1 MPAPKSILFPTDFS
15 EQSEAAIPFVKEW
28 SQRFGASVHLLH
40 ILDTGL
46 MLSEYSW
53 ADYAPRELEEQREKH
68 VRAELEKVRGELA
81 LGDVECR
88 LEMKHGV
95 AYEEIARYAENESID
110 LIIMATHGR
119 TGLSHL
125 LVGSTTER
133 VVRISRCPVL
143 TVRADSLSTG
153 KETRAAG

>member
-1 MPAPKSILFPTDFS
+1 MPAPKCILFPSDFS
-15 EQSEAAIPFVKEW
+15 DHSEAAIPFVREW
-28 SQRFGASVHLLH
+28 SQRFGADVHLLH

-68 VRAELEKVRGELA
+68 VRAELEKLRDTLA

-95 AYEEIARYAENESID
+95 AYEEIARYAENESVD

-125 LVGSTTER
+125 LVGSTAER
-133 VVRISRCPVL
+133 VVRIAGCPVL
-143 TVRADSLSTG
+143 TVRAGCLAKREESADVG
-153 KETRAAG
+153 

>member
-1 MPAPKSILFPTDFS
+1 MSAPKNILFPTDFS
-15 EQSEAAIPFVKEW
+15 EQSEAAIPFVEEW
-28 SQRFGASVHLLH
+28 SSRFDAAVHLLH

-68 VRAELEKVRGELA
+68 VREELKTLSDRLSLGSIGCRVEL
-81 LGDVECR
+81 R
-88 LEMKHGV
+88 HGV
-95 AYEEIARYAENESID
+95 AYEEIARYADAESID

-125 LVGSTTER
+125 LVGSTAER
-133 VVRISRCPVL
+133 VVRIANCPVL
-143 TVRADSLSTG
+143 TVRAGSPVLRG
-153 KETRAAG
+153 GEAGSQ